1 MVSRMLTSAA
11 LILAAGLIAG
21 IIGFAGMAG
30 TLAPIAQAVFFLC
43 LVVSLGLLLARLVRG
58 PRVPR
63 QH

>member
-1 MVSRMLTSAA
+1 MLISAA
-11 LILAAGLIAG
+11 LILAVGLIAG

-30 TLAPIAQAVFFLC
+30 AFAPVAQAVFFLC
-43 LVVSLGLLLARLVRG
+43 VVVSIGLLLARLVRG